1 MKTHV
6 LTPHKNRLSE
16 TVLLWGHN
24 MFSFS
29 ENFFLE
35 NYQIKLGIEDNSE
48 IIFFSLNEN
57 PCCDPS

>member
-1 MKTHV
+1 
-6 LTPHKNRLSE
+6 
-16 TVLLWGHN
+16 